1 MQRSLFL
8 RLVIFC
14 SCCEGIRKDFF
25 LNASSLLRLAGRRKE
40 SERRDS
46 LPTGDLTT
54 ENEEDSRRRPSFL
67 RMVSLSKLRGDSLT
81 NRSSQED
88 DEESLEEEPPVKRR
102 EPLSGTNVFLLL
114 LRLYL
119 FVLFMACTKCN
130 CSQSGV
136 SIFDP

>member
-1 MQRSLFL
+1 MKGHNS
-8 RLVIFC
+8 
-14 SCCEGIRKDFF
+14 
-25 LNASSLLRLAGRRKE
+25 SSLLRLAGRRKE

-46 LPTGDLTT
+46 LPIGDLTT

-88 DEESLEEEPPVKRR
+88 DEESVEEEPLVKRR
-102 EPLSGTNVFLLL
+102 EPLSGTTAYLHL

-119 FVLFMACTKCN
+119 FVLIMVCTKCN
-130 CSQSGV
+130 CSLSGM

>member
-1 MQRSLFL
+1 M
-8 RLVIFC
+8 
-14 SCCEGIRKDFF
+14 
-25 LNASSLLRLAGRRKE
+25 AGRRKE

-119 FVLFMACTKCN
+119 FVILMACTKCN